1 MRGLRDI
8 ALGIAAAL
16 AIASLNVMPALA
28 GEVAASP
35 DQAVSQE
42 KAVVPDAGPAPT
54 KDAAPAATKSAPE
67 PANDARAEVTK
78 PAATSKAK
86 QAQLPLP
93 PVRPATL
100 AQRHWSCWWCDRQM
114 VLMLGIGY

>member
-8 ALGIAAAL
+8 SVGIAAAL
-16 AIASLNVMPALA
+16 AIASLSVMPTLA
-28 GEVAASP
+28 DDVAASP

-42 KAVVPDAGPAPT
+42 KAVVPDAAPAPT
-54 KDAAPAATKSAPE
+54 KDAAPAAAKSAPE

-78 PAATSKAK
+78 PPVASKK

-93 PVRPATL
+93 PVRPVTL

-114 VLMLGIGY
+114 VLILGIGY

>member
-8 ALGIAAAL
+8 SLGIAAAL
-16 AIASLNVMPALA
+16 AIASLNAMPALA

-35 DQAVSQE
+35 DQTVRQE
-42 KAVVPDAGPAPT
+42 KAVVPDAAPAPT

-78 PAATSKAK
+78 PPVASKK

-93 PVRPATL
+93 PVRPVIL
-100 AQRHWSCWWCDRQM
+100 SQRHWSCWWCDRQM
-114 VLMLGIGY
+114 VLILGIGY

>member
-42 KAVVPDAGPAPT
+42 KAVVPDAAPAPT

-67 PANDARAEVTK
+67 PANDARAEGTK
-78 PAATSKAK
+78 PPVASKK
-86 QAQLPLP
+86 QAQILLP
-93 PVRPATL
+93 PVRPVTM